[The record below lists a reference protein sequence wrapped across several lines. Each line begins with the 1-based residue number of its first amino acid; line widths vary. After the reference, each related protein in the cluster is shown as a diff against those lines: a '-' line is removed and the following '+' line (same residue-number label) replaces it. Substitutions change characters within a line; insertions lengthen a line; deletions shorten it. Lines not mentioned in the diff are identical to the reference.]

1 MAPLLNTTHTCT
13 RTYIAAANSKRKSM
27 KLFAVAA
34 AVLCA
39 TAAADE
45 MVQQKCEVESVGR
58 RKNNGCRDRNIS
70 EIS

>member
-1 MAPLLNTTHTCT
+1 
-13 RTYIAAANSKRKSM
+13 M